1 MKKYLLL
8 FLVSI
13 LVLPLFGKITIG
25 ESVPLE
31 YRNIVEEALV
41 ENTKVA
47 QYQLSTLSGDN
58 SLFGK
63 RGVAAQRGDE
73 HDKSTLI
80 LSTLSGDNTVR

>member
-41 ENTKVA
+41 ENTKGRRDADIVLDSFVFSDDREYA
-47 QYQLSTLSGDN
+47 LLLPLSV
-58 SLFGK
+58 FH
-63 RGVAAQRGDE
+63 V
-73 HDKSTLI
+73 
-80 LSTLSGDNTVR
+80 

>member
-25 ESVPLE
+25 ESVPLV

-41 ENTKVA
+41 ENTK
-47 QYQLSTLSGDN
+47 GR
-58 SLFGK
+58 
-63 RGVAAQRGDE
+63 RGAEIGFDSFVFSDDLVSFSR
-73 HDKSTLI
+73 
-80 LSTLSGDNTVR
+80 